1 MDGVVAMTVLVL
13 VLASLLTVAYARAV
27 LMALGFL
34 ALTLMVFGC
43 VYVVDVLNGT
53 VS

>member
-1 MDGVVAMTVLVL
+1 MDGVVAMAVLVVVL
-13 VLASLLTVAYARAV
+13 VSLLAVAYARAV
-27 LMALGFL
+27 LVALGFL

-43 VYVVDVLNGT
+43 VYVIDVLNGT